1 MNQRGALTSFLLC
14 KLGIVF
20 AVAALIGS
28 ATAMSASL
36 DRTTQRDDLGEVAER
51 VTEALEEID
60 STPGKV
66 WIERDLPSVGRDFD
80 LVVVGSYS
88 RTQFVRVRVGGEENI
103 ERSTL
108 LSTAVNGGNFALSCR
123 NPTKIRLTKDGQICL
138 EVI

>member
-20 AVAALIGS
+20 AVATLIGS
-28 ATAMSASL
+28 ATAMSASF
-36 DRTTQRDDLGEVAER
+36 DRTAQREELGEVAER
-51 VTEALEEID
+51 VTDALEEID
-60 STPGKV
+60 GTPGKV
-66 WIERDLPSVGRDFD
+66 WIERDLPAVGRDFD
-80 LVVVGSYS
+80 LVVVGSYG
-88 RTQFVRVRVGGEENI
+88 RTQFVRVRVGGDI

>member
-36 DRTTQRDDLGEVAER
+36 DRTAQRDDLGEVAER
-51 VTEALEEID
+51 VTDALEEID
-60 STPGKV
+60 GTPGKV
-66 WIERDLPSVGRDFD
+66 WIERDLPAVGRDFD
-80 LVVVGSYS
+80 LVVVGSYG
-88 RTQFVRVRVGGEENI
+88 RTQFVRVRVGGDI
-103 ERSTL
+103 ERLTV

>member
-28 ATAMSASL
+28 ATAMSASF
-36 DRTTQRDDLGEVAER
+36 DRAAQREELGEVAER
-51 VTEALEEID
+51 VTDALEEID
-60 STPGKV
+60 GTPGKV
-66 WIERDLPSVGRDFD
+66 WIERDLPAVGRDFD
-80 LVVVGSYS
+80 LVVVGSYG
-88 RTQFVRVRVGGEENI
+88 RTQFVRVRVGGDI
-103 ERSTL
+103 ERSTF

-123 NPTKIRLTKDGQICL
+123 NPTKIRLTKEGQICL

>member
-36 DRTTQRDDLGEVAER
+36 DRTAQRDELGEVAER
-51 VTEALEEID
+51 VTDALEEID
-60 STPGKV
+60 GTPGKV
-66 WIERDLPSVGRDFD
+66 WIERDLPAVGRDFD
-80 LVVVGSYS
+80 LVVVGSYG
-88 RTQFVRVRVGGEENI
+88 RTQFVRVRVGGDI